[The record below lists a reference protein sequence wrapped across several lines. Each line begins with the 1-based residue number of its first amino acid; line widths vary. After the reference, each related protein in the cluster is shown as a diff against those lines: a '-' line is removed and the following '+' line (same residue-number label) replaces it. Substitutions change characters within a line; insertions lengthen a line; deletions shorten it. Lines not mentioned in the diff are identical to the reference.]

1 VTAVIVSSAVVAAV
15 VGALSSFVTQR
26 YLLVKKAQIDS
37 DAMERKALLDYQSL
51 ARQHLMETIGP
62 LRMQLLF
69 GAREAVH
76 RVNSHVRPGIRW
88 NMDPAEHY
96 VRSTVYRILRPL
108 AVAQLIEN
116 AMGTADF
123 TVDAEAVD
131 LLRFGT
137 AAERLLSSGDIV
149 LNHPK
154 VDWAR
159 QAQHLFRDNLR
170 AAAARLINEDQSRP
184 IVIGFER
191 FQEEVPDLSE
201 DRALAALGN
210 ILGAC
215 RGSMTENP
223 ILWLR
228 LV

>member
-1 VTAVIVSSAVVAAV
+1 
-15 VGALSSFVTQR
+15 
-26 YLLVKKAQIDS
+26 
-37 DAMERKALLDYQSL
+37 MERKALLDYQSL
-51 ARQHLMETIGP
+51 ARQHLMEAIGP

-88 NMDPAEHY
+88 NMDPAEDY

-137 AAERLLSSGDIV
+137 QQNDCSAVAISY
-149 LNHPK
+149 
-154 VDWAR
+154 
-159 QAQHLFRDNLR
+159 
-170 AAAARLINEDQSRP
+170 
-184 IVIGFER
+184 
-191 FQEEVPDLSE
+191 
-201 DRALAALGN
+201 
-210 ILGAC
+210 
-215 RGSMTENP
+215 
-223 ILWLR
+223 
-228 LV
+228 